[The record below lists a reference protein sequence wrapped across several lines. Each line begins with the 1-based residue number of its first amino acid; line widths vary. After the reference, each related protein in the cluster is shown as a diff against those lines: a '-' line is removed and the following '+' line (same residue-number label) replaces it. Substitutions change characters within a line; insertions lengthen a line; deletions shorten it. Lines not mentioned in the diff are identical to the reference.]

1 MGNCRE
7 QNTGAFVLESS
18 NRVTG
23 ILETREQN
31 SAGEGTQRNNSGQ
44 LPTVE
49 KLNLKLGSPTVVI
62 KNVLTQFYSS

>member
-23 ILETREQN
+23 ILETRTEQCRGRN
-31 SAGEGTQRNNSGQ
+31 SKKQFRQ